1 MKTIHRSTWKR
12 HSRKFAVASFGLE
25 VPTNP
30 ANCHFVMTISPA
42 GVHIATNRARKRSN
56 MWRLDTPNCVENF
69 SVGVVP
75 AQLAHGQCSRSCVL
89 AERT

>member
-1 MKTIHRSTWKR
+1 M
-12 HSRKFAVASFGLE
+12 KFAVAISGLE

-30 ANCHFVMTISPA
+30 ANCHFDMTISPT
-42 GVHIATNRARKRSN
+42 GVQIATNGARKHSKMGR
-56 MWRLDTPNCVENF
+56 RDTPNCVEDF
-69 SVGVVP
+69 SVGAVP